1 MATSIE
7 RGDVYWVNFE
17 PSLGGEIKKTR
28 PAIVLSNNTANT
40 YLNRV
45 QVVPIT
51 SNTDRLYPGEAY
63 VKLNTEKRKAMA
75 DQLTTLNVDGLT
87 NLTDLWCYYNSL
99 TSLHV
104 SNCSSLSV
112 SDTGNLFVW
121 QFKLLRLG
129 RVKSGSMDSI

>member
-75 DQLTTLNVDGLT
+75 DQLTTI
-87 NLTDLWCYYNSL
+87 SK
-99 TSLHV
+99 
-104 SNCSSLSV
+104 
-112 SDTGNLFVW
+112 
-121 QFKLLRLG
+121 QRLG
-129 RVKSGSMDSI
+129 TKIGILSNEDMDRVEVAILLQLDIDCS

>member
-7 RGDVYWVNFE
+7 RGEVYWVNFE

-28 PAIVLSNNTANT
+28 PAIVLSNNAANT

-63 VKLNTEKRKAMA
+63 VRLNTEKRKAMA
-75 DQLTTLNVDGLT
+75 DQLTT
-87 NLTDLWCYYNSL
+87 
-99 TSLHV
+99 V
-104 SNCSSLSV
+104 SK
-112 SDTGNLFVW
+112 
-121 QFKLLRLG
+121 QRLG
-129 RVKSGSMDSI
+129 TKIGTLSEDDVGRVEVAVLLQLGIDCS